1 MRRPVRPY
9 SRFWLAISFLISV
22 ILFALNTAVTVFA
35 LLLYAVT
42 P

>member
-1 MRRPVRPY
+1 MRRSPAY
-9 SRFWLAISFLISV
+9 SRIRLILSWGMCTAI
-22 ILFALNTAVTVFA
+22 FALNTAVAVFA

>member
-1 MRRPVRPY
+1 MRRSTAL
-9 SRFWLAISFLISV
+9 SRFRLLLSWMMCAAM
-22 ILFALNTAVTVFA
+22 FALNTTVAVFA

>member
-1 MRRPVRPY
+1 MRRSPAH
-9 SRFWLAISFLISV
+9 SRFRFLLSWLICAIT
-22 ILFALNTAVTVFA
+22 FALNTAVAVFA

>member
-1 MRRPVRPY
+1 MRRPDRPY
-9 SRFWLAISFLISV
+9 SRLRLAISLLVSV

-42 P
+42 